1 MASKY
6 LSSPTI
12 LEVTAAEVGLI
23 IRDLAPDNDAGGIDY
38 HTFLEV
44 LHAARKGHVHP
55 GSARETVAKGPPY
68 IQKICVKWIGWF
80 LDMTHIFLI

>member
-23 IRDLAPDNDAGGIDY
+23 IRDLAPDTDAGGIDY

-55 GSARETVAKGPPY
+55 GSARETRG
-68 IQKICVKWIGWF
+68 
-80 LDMTHIFLI
+80 